1 MCQIRNPPLYR
12 LNRYHL
18 LRDLS
23 LICGVRKLQVLKLR
37 LTRDF
42 YG

>member
-23 LICGVRKLQVLKLR
+23 LICGVRKLP
-37 LTRDF
+37 DF
-42 YG
+42 KAEINA